1 MEFFLQ
7 GMSDMLHNKRRK
19 SKGEKQFIS
28 KIYMQEMLQLT
39 ELLARA
45 ARAPEFCFRR
55 QKIGKVP
62 DDLPCKRA
70 IK

>member
-28 KIYMQEMLQLT
+28 KIYMQEMMQVADVLV
-39 ELLARA
+39 RA
-45 ARAPEFCFRR
+45 ARAPEFCFCR